1 MPDIK
6 GPGDPFV
13 NRKRKQQPPPAES
26 SSSYDPSES
35 LFSEGNESSFI
46 FKMQAP
52 KSKKRLILPTEN
64 EMDSQESDVESS
76 SGISRPETPTPIYPN
91 DDSDTTHLYTDDS
104 EPGSPM
110 NTSTPL
116 ADEDIPSE
124 NEELQPIPAPQPSK
138 PHGKSSKPVKK
149 DTSGSSKSS
158 LAPAPSSASN
168 NPQHL

>member
-26 SSSYDPSES
+26 SSSFDPSAS

-46 FKMQAP
+46 FKMQPP

-76 SGISRPETPTPIYPN
+76 SGLSRPETPTPIYPN
-91 DDSDTTHLYTDDS
+91 DDSDTTHLYTNDS

-124 NEELQPIPAPQPSK
+124 NEEEQPIPAPQPSK

-158 LAPAPSSASN
+158 PAPAPSSASK

>member
-26 SSSYDPSES
+26 SSSFDPSAS

-46 FKMQAP
+46 FKMQPP

-76 SGISRPETPTPIYPN
+76 SGLSRPETPTPIYPN

-124 NEELQPIPAPQPSK
+124 NEEQQPIPAPQPSK

-149 DTSGSSKSS
+149 DTSGS
-158 LAPAPSSASN
+158 
-168 NPQHL
+168 Q

>member
-1 MPDIK
+1 
-6 GPGDPFV
+6 
-13 NRKRKQQPPPAES
+13 
-26 SSSYDPSES
+26 
-35 LFSEGNESSFI
+35 
-46 FKMQAP
+46 
-52 KSKKRLILPTEN
+52 
-64 EMDSQESDVESS
+64 MDSQESDVESS
-76 SGISRPETPTPIYPN
+76 SGLSRPEIPTPICPN

-124 NEELQPIPAPQPSK
+124 NEKEQPIPAPQPSK
-138 PHGKSSKPVKK
+138 PHGKFSKPVKK

-158 LAPAPSSASN
+158 PAPAPSSASK

>member
-13 NRKRKQQPPPAES
+13 NRKRKQPPPAES
-26 SSSYDPSES
+26 SSSFDPSAS

-46 FKMQAP
+46 FKMQPP

-124 NEELQPIPAPQPSK
+124 NEEEQPIPAPQPSK
-138 PHGKSSKPVKK
+138 PVVQPPGTKK
-149 DTSGSSKSS
+149 DTSGTSKGSGAS
-158 LAPAPSSASN
+158 TSSAGNSKQKN
-168 NPQHL
+168 L